1 MNLKQILREELKKEL
16 KPMKLMTETYVSEN
30 LKYHF
35 KFFLW
40 IQIQI

>member
-30 LKYHF
+30 LKYHLEN
-35 KFFLW
+35 KIPLS
-40 IQIQI
+40 